1 MRVNLL
7 PPEIRERQLLRRR
20 VGLVTAVGIVLL
32 AGIGALY
39 FLQQLRV
46 NDLRQDLQVQEAEN
60 NRLRAEI
67 AELQEFVQLQQ
78 ELLATQ
84 QLIQTLLANEV
95 RWSGV
100 LRDISLVIPGQT
112 WLTTLN
118 GQLTAGQEG
127 APQPVAPEG
136 PSGLI
141 GQISFNGFG
150 LSHRAVALWLTRLED
165 VEGFANP
172 WISAS
177 QKSQIGQQDVVQF
190 TSTTDLSQE
199 IFGPQGGAP

>member
-7 PPEIRERQLLRRR
+7 PGEIRERQRIRRR
-20 VGLVTAVGIVLL
+20 GGAVAAVGVVVLAAL
-32 AGIGALY
+32 GAFY
-39 FLQQLRV
+39 FLQQLRL
-46 NDLRQDLQVQEAEN
+46 NDLERDLAAQEAEN
-60 NRLRAEI
+60 DRLRGEI
-67 AELQEFVQLQQ
+67 AELQEFDQQ
-78 ELLATQ
+78 QRELAASQDL
-84 QLIQTLLANEV
+84 LNTLLADEV

-118 GQLTAGQEG
+118 GQITQAEG
-127 APQPVAPEG
+127 AVQPTDG

-172 WISAS
+172 WVSTS
-177 QKSQIGQQDVVQF
+177 QKTEIGVQEVVQF
-190 TSTTDLSQE
+190 TSTTDLSE
-199 IFGPQGGAP
+199 RVLARSQGGGA

>member
-7 PPEIRERQLLRRR
+7 PPEIRERQRLRRR
-20 VGLVTAVGIVLL
+20 VGLVTAAGIILL
-32 AGIGALY
+32 AAIGGLY

-46 NDLRQDLQVQEAEN
+46 NDLRRDLQAQEAEN

-67 AELQEFVQLQQ
+67 TQLQEFVQLQQ
-78 ELLATQ
+78 ELQATQ

-100 LRDISLVIPGQT
+100 LRDVSLVIPGDT

-118 GQLTAGQEG
+118 GQITVAQEG
-127 APQPVAPEG
+127 VAQPVPPAG

-150 LSHRAVALWLTRLED
+150 LSHRAVALWLSRLED
-165 VEGFANP
+165 VQGFANP
-172 WISAS
+172 WISVS
-177 QKSQIGQQDVVQF
+177 QKTQIGEQDVVQF

-199 IFGPQGGAP
+199 ILGPPGGAP

>member
-7 PPEIRERQLLRRR
+7 PGEIRERQRVRRR
-20 VGLVTAVGIVLL
+20 GGVVAVVGVVVLAAL
-32 AGIGALY
+32 GAFY
-39 FLQQLRV
+39 FLQQVRL
-46 NDLRQDLQVQEAEN
+46 NDLKQDLAAQEAEN
-60 NRLRAEI
+60 DRLRGEI
-67 AELQEFVQLQQ
+67 AELQEFDQQ
-78 ELLATQ
+78 QRELAASQDL
-84 QLIQTLLANEV
+84 LNTLLADEV

-118 GQLTAGQEG
+118 GQITEQAATA
-127 APQPVAPEG
+127 QPTAG
-136 PSGLI
+136 PSGLV

-172 WISAS
+172 WVSTS
-177 QKSQIGQQDVVQF
+177 QKTEIGLQEVVQF
-190 TSTTDLSQE
+190 TSTTDLSQQ
-199 IFGPQGGAP
+199 ILARSQGGGA

>member
-1 MRVNLL
+1 MRINLL
-7 PPEIRERQLLRRR
+7 PGEIRERQRVRRR
-20 VGLVTAVGIVLL
+20 GGAVAVVGVLVL
-32 AGIGALY
+32 AALGAFY
-39 FLQQLRV
+39 FLQQVRL
-46 NDLRQDLQVQEAEN
+46 NDLKQDLAAQEAEN
-60 NRLRAEI
+60 DRLRGEI
-67 AELQEFVQLQQ
+67 AELQEFDQQ
-78 ELLATQ
+78 QRELAASQDL
-84 QLIQTLLANEV
+84 LNTLLADEV

-118 GQLTAGQEG
+118 AQITQE
-127 APQPVAPEG
+127 AEATTQPAEG

-172 WISAS
+172 WVSTS
-177 QKSQIGQQDVVQF
+177 QKTEIGLQEVVQF
-190 TSTTDLSQE
+190 TSTTDLSEQVLARSP
-199 IFGPQGGAP
+199 GGGA

>member
-7 PPEIRERQLLRRR
+7 PGEIRERERIRRR
-20 VGLVTAVGIVLL
+20 GGAVAVVGVLVL
-32 AGIGALY
+32 AALGAFY
-39 FLQQLRV
+39 FLQQMRL
-46 NDLRQDLQVQEAEN
+46 NDLERDLAEQQAEN
-60 NRLRAEI
+60 DRLRGEI
-67 AELQEFVQLQQ
+67 AGLQEFDQQ
-78 ELLATQ
+78 QRELAASEDL
-84 QLIQTLLANEV
+84 LNTLLADEV

-118 GQLTAGQEG
+118 AQITQEAEATA
-127 APQPVAPEG
+127 QPAEG

-172 WISAS
+172 WVSTS
-177 QKSQIGQQDVVQF
+177 QKTEIGLQEVVQF
-190 TSTTDLSQE
+190 TSTTDLSDQVLARS
-199 IFGPQGGAP
+199 QGGGS

>member
-7 PPEIRERQLLRRR
+7 PGEIRERERVRRR
-20 VGLVTAVGIVLL
+20 GGAVAVVGVLVL
-32 AGIGALY
+32 AALGAFY
-39 FLQQLRV
+39 FLQQMRL
-46 NDLRQDLQVQEAEN
+46 NDLEQDLATQQAEN
-60 NRLRAEI
+60 DRLRGEI
-67 AELQEFVQLQQ
+67 AELQEFDQQ
-78 ELLATQ
+78 QRELAASQDL
-84 QLIQTLLANEV
+84 LNTLLADEV

-118 GQLTAGQEG
+118 AQITPDAE
-127 APQPVAPEG
+127 ATTQPAQG

-172 WISAS
+172 WVSTS
-177 QKSQIGQQDVVQF
+177 QKTEIGLQEVVQF
-190 TSTTDLSQE
+190 TSTTDLSEQVLARS
-199 IFGPQGGAP
+199 QGGGA

>member
-1 MRVNLL
+1 VRVNLL
-7 PPEIRERQLLRRR
+7 PGEIKERQRIRRR
-20 VGLVTAVGIVLL
+20 GGAVAVVGVLVL
-32 AGIGALY
+32 AALGAFY
-39 FLQQLRV
+39 FLQQMRL
-46 NDLRQDLQVQEAEN
+46 NDLEQDLAAQEAEN
-60 NRLRAEI
+60 DRLRGEI
-67 AELQEFVQLQQ
+67 AELQEFDQQ
-78 ELLATQ
+78 ERELAASQDLLG
-84 QLIQTLLANEV
+84 TLLADEV

-118 GQLTAGQEG
+118 GQITQAEG
-127 APQPVAPEG
+127 TTQPTEG

-172 WISAS
+172 WVSTS
-177 QKSQIGQQDVVQF
+177 QKTEIGLQEVVQF
-190 TSTTDLSQE
+190 TSTTDLSEQVLARS
-199 IFGPQGGAP
+199 QGGGA

>member
-7 PPEIRERQLLRRR
+7 PPEIRERQRLRRR
-20 VGLVTAVGIVLL
+20 VGAVTALGVILL

-46 NDLRQDLQVQEAEN
+46 NDLRRDLRAQEAEN

-67 AELQEFVQLQQ
+67 AQLQEFVQLQQ
-78 ELLATQ
+78 ELQATQ
-84 QLIQTLLANEV
+84 QLLDTLLANEV

-100 LRDISLVIPGQT
+100 LRDISLVIPGET

-118 GQLTAGQEG
+118 GQLTQAAEGQPA
-127 APQPVAPEG
+127 APQG

-172 WISAS
+172 WISVS
-177 QKSQIGQQDVVQF
+177 QKTQIGQQDVVQF
-190 TSTTDLSQE
+190 SSTTDLSAE
-199 IFGPQGGAP
+199 ILGPREGAP

>member
-1 MRVNLL
+1 VRVNLL
-7 PPEIRERQLLRRR
+7 PGEIRERQRIRRR
-20 VGLVTAVGIVLL
+20 GGAVAVVGVLVL
-32 AGIGALY
+32 AALGAFY
-39 FLQQLRV
+39 FLQQMRL
-46 NDLRQDLQVQEAEN
+46 NDVERDLAEQQAEN
-60 NRLRAEI
+60 DRLRGEI
-67 AELQEFVQLQQ
+67 ADLQEFDQQ
-78 ELLATQ
+78 QRELAASQDL
-84 QLIQTLLANEV
+84 LNTLLADEV

-118 GQLTAGQEG
+118 GQITQE
-127 APQPVAPEG
+127 ADTTQPAEG

-172 WISAS
+172 WVSTS
-177 QKSQIGQQDVVQF
+177 QKTEIGLQEVVQF
-190 TSTTDLSQE
+190 TSTTDLSEQVLARS
-199 IFGPQGGAP
+199 QGGGA

>member
-7 PPEIRERQLLRRR
+7 PPELRERQRLRRR
-20 VGLVTAVGIVLL
+20 VGAVTALGVILL

-39 FLQQLRV
+39 FLQQLQV
-46 NDLRQDLQVQEAEN
+46 NDLRRDLQAQEAEN

-67 AELQEFVQLQQ
+67 AQLQ
-78 ELLATQ
+78 ELLQATQ
-84 QLIQTLLANEV
+84 QLLDTLLANEV

-100 LRDISLVIPGQT
+100 LRDISLVIPGET

-118 GQLTAGQEG
+118 GQLTEAAEGQP
-127 APQPVAPEG
+127 AAPEG
-136 PSGLI
+136 VSGLI

-172 WISAS
+172 WITVS
-177 QKSQIGQQDVVQF
+177 QKTQIGQQDVVQF
-190 TSTTDLSQE
+190 SSTTDLSAE
-199 IFGPQGGAP
+199 ILGPREGAP

>member
-1 MRVNLL
+1 VRVNLL
-7 PPEIRERQLLRRR
+7 PGEIRERQRVRRR
-20 VGLVTAVGIVLL
+20 GGAVAAVGVVAL
-32 AGIGALY
+32 AALGAFY
-39 FLQQLRV
+39 FLQQMRL
-46 NDLRQDLQVQEAEN
+46 NDLKQDLAAQQAEN
-60 NRLRAEI
+60 DRLRGEI
-67 AELQEFVQLQQ
+67 AELQEFDQQ
-78 ELLATQ
+78 QRELAASQDL
-84 QLIQTLLANEV
+84 LNTLLADEV

-118 GQLTAGQEG
+118 GQITQTEG
-127 APQPVAPEG
+127 TVQPTE

-172 WISAS
+172 WVSTS
-177 QKSQIGQQDVVQF
+177 QKTEIGLQEVVQF
-190 TSTTDLSQE
+190 TSTTDLSAQILARSE
-199 IFGPQGGAP
+199 GGGA

>member
-7 PPEIRERQLLRRR
+7 PGEIRERERIRRR
-20 VGLVTAVGIVLL
+20 GGAVAVVGVLVL
-32 AGIGALY
+32 AALGAFY
-39 FLQQLRV
+39 FLQQMRL
-46 NDLRQDLQVQEAEN
+46 NDLERDLAEQQAEN
-60 NRLRAEI
+60 DRLRGEI
-67 AELQEFVQLQQ
+67 AELQEFDQQ
-78 ELLATQ
+78 QRELAASEDL
-84 QLIQTLLANEV
+84 LNTLLADEV

-118 GQLTAGQEG
+118 AQITQEAEATA
-127 APQPVAPEG
+127 QPAEG

-172 WISAS
+172 WVSTS
-177 QKSQIGQQDVVQF
+177 QKTEIGLQEVVQF
-190 TSTTDLSQE
+190 TSTTDLSDQVLARS
-199 IFGPQGGAP
+199 QGGGS

>member
-1 MRVNLL
+1 VRVNLL
-7 PPEIRERQLLRRR
+7 PPEIRERQRLRRR
-20 VGLVTAVGIVLL
+20 VGAVTAVGVLLL

-46 NDLRQDLQVQEAEN
+46 NDLRRDLEAQEAEN

-78 ELLATQ
+78 ELVDTQ
-84 QLIQTLLANEV
+84 QLLATLLANEV

-118 GQLTAGQEG
+118 GQLTQAAEG
-127 APQPVAPEG
+127 QPVAPEG

-150 LSHRAVALWLTRLED
+150 LSHRDVALWLTRLED

-172 WISAS
+172 WISVS
-177 QKSQIGQQDVVQF
+177 QKTQIGAQDVVQF
-190 TSTTDLSQE
+190 TSTADLSQQ
-199 IFGPQGGAP
+199 IVAPGGGAP

>member
-1 MRVNLL
+1 VRVNLL
-7 PPEIRERQLLRRR
+7 PGEIRERERIRRR
-20 VGLVTAVGIVLL
+20 GGAVAVVGVLVL
-32 AGIGALY
+32 AALGAFY
-39 FLQQLRV
+39 FLQQMRL
-46 NDLRQDLQVQEAEN
+46 NDLERDLAEQQAEN
-60 NRLRAEI
+60 DRLRGEI
-67 AELQEFVQLQQ
+67 AELQEFDQQ
-78 ELLATQ
+78 QRELAASEDL
-84 QLIQTLLANEV
+84 LNTLLADEV

-118 GQLTAGQEG
+118 GQITQDAG
-127 APQPVAPEG
+127 ATTQPAEG

-172 WISAS
+172 WVSTS
-177 QKSQIGQQDVVQF
+177 QKTEIGLQEVVQF
-190 TSTTDLSQE
+190 TSTTDLSEQVLARS
-199 IFGPQGGAP
+199 QGGGA

>member
-7 PPEIRERQLLRRR
+7 PAEIRERQRIRRR
-20 VGLVTAVGIVLL
+20 GGAVAAVGVLVL
-32 AGIGALY
+32 AALGVFY
-39 FLQQLRV
+39 FLQQMRL
-46 NDLRQDLQVQEAEN
+46 NDLESDLATQEAEN
-60 NRLRAEI
+60 DRLRAEI
-67 AELQEFVQLQQ
+67 AELQEFDQQ
-78 ELLATQ
+78 QRELAASQDL
-84 QLIQTLLANEV
+84 LNTLLADEV
-95 RWSGV
+95 QWSGV

-118 GQLTAGQEG
+118 GQVTEQAEGTA
-127 APQPVAPEG
+127 QPTEG

-172 WISAS
+172 WVSTS
-177 QKSQIGQQDVVQF
+177 QKTEIGLQEVVQF
-190 TSTTDLSQE
+190 TSTTDLSEQVLARSP
-199 IFGPQGGAP
+199 GGGA

>member
-7 PPEIRERQLLRRR
+7 PGEIRERQRVRRR
-20 VGLVTAVGIVLL
+20 GGAVAVVGVLVL
-32 AGIGALY
+32 AALGAFY
-39 FLQQLRV
+39 FLQQVRL
-46 NDLRQDLQVQEAEN
+46 NDLKQDLAAQEAEN
-60 NRLRAEI
+60 DRLRAEI
-67 AELQEFVQLQQ
+67 AELQEFDQQ
-78 ELLATQ
+78 QRELAASQDL
-84 QLIQTLLANEV
+84 LNTLLADEV
-95 RWSGV
+95 QWSGV

-118 GQLTAGQEG
+118 GQITQTEGTA
-127 APQPVAPEG
+127 QPTEG

-172 WISAS
+172 WVSTS
-177 QKSQIGQQDVVQF
+177 QKTEIGVQEVVQF
-190 TSTTDLSQE
+190 TSTTDLSEQARARS
-199 IFGPQGGAP
+199 QGGGA

>member
-1 MRVNLL
+1 VRVNLL
-7 PPEIRERQLLRRR
+7 PSEIRERERIRRR
-20 VGLVTAVGIVLL
+20 GGAVAVVGVLVL
-32 AGIGALY
+32 AALGAFY
-39 FLQQLRV
+39 FLQQMRL
-46 NDLRQDLQVQEAEN
+46 NDLERDLAAQQAEN
-60 NRLRAEI
+60 DRLRGEI
-67 AELQEFVQLQQ
+67 AELQEFDQQ
-78 ELLATQ
+78 QRELAASQDLLNALLAD
-84 QLIQTLLANEV
+84 EV

-118 GQLTAGQEG
+118 AQVTQEG
-127 APQPVAPEG
+127 EGTTQPTGG

-172 WISAS
+172 WVSTS
-177 QKSQIGQQDVVQF
+177 QKTEIGLQEVVQF
-190 TSTTDLSQE
+190 TSTTDLSEQVLARS
-199 IFGPQGGAP
+199 QGGGA

>member
-7 PPEIRERQLLRRR
+7 PGEIRERQRVRRR
-20 VGLVTAVGIVLL
+20 GGAVAAVGVVAL
-32 AGIGALY
+32 AALGAFY
-39 FLQQLRV
+39 FLQQMRL
-46 NDLRQDLQVQEAEN
+46 NDLKQDLAAQQAEN
-60 NRLRAEI
+60 DRLRGEI
-67 AELQEFVQLQQ
+67 AELQEFDQQ
-78 ELLATQ
+78 QRELAASQDL
-84 QLIQTLLANEV
+84 LNTLLADEV

-118 GQLTAGQEG
+118 GQITQTEG
-127 APQPVAPEG
+127 TVQATER
-136 PSGLI
+136 SGLI

-172 WISAS
+172 WVSTS
-177 QKSQIGQQDVVQF
+177 QKTEIGLQEVVQF
-190 TSTTDLSQE
+190 TSTTDLSAQSLARS
-199 IFGPQGGAP
+199 QGGGA

>member
-7 PPEIRERQLLRRR
+7 PGEIRERQRVRRR
-20 VGLVTAVGIVLL
+20 GGAVAAVGVIVLVAL
-32 AGIGALY
+32 GAFY
-39 FLQQLRV
+39 FLQQLRL
-46 NDLRQDLQVQEAEN
+46 NDLKRDLAAQQAEN
-60 NRLRAEI
+60 DRLRAEI
-67 AELQEFVQLQQ
+67 AELQEFDQQ
-78 ELLATQ
+78 QRELAASQDL
-84 QLIQTLLANEV
+84 LNTLLADEV

-118 GQLTAGQEG
+118 AQITEQAETA
-127 APQPVAPEG
+127 QPTTG
-136 PSGLI
+136 PSGLV

-172 WISAS
+172 WVSTS
-177 QKSQIGQQDVVQF
+177 QKTEIGLQEVVQF
-190 TSTTDLSQE
+190 TSTTDLSQQ
-199 IFGPQGGAP
+199 ILARAQGGGA

>member
-7 PPEIRERQLLRRR
+7 PGEVRERQRVRRR
-20 VGLVTAVGIVLL
+20 GGAVAAVGVVAL
-32 AGIGALY
+32 AALGAFY
-39 FLQQLRV
+39 FLQQMRL
-46 NDLRQDLQVQEAEN
+46 NDLKQDLAAQQAEN
-60 NRLRAEI
+60 DRLRGEI
-67 AELQEFVQLQQ
+67 AELQEFDQQ
-78 ELLATQ
+78 QRELAASQDL
-84 QLIQTLLANEV
+84 LNTLLADEV

-118 GQLTAGQEG
+118 GQLTQTEG
-127 APQPVAPEG
+127 TVQATE

-172 WISAS
+172 WVSTS
-177 QKSQIGQQDVVQF
+177 QKTEIGLQEVVQF
-190 TSTTDLSQE
+190 TSTTDLSAQ
-199 IFGPQGGAP
+199 ILARSQGGGA

>member
-7 PPEIRERQLLRRR
+7 PGEIRERQRVRRR
-20 VGLVTAVGIVLL
+20 GGAVAVVGVLVL
-32 AGIGALY
+32 AALGAFY
-39 FLQQLRV
+39 FLQQMRV
-46 NDLRQDLQVQEAEN
+46 NDLERDLAEQQAEN
-60 NRLRAEI
+60 DRLRGEI
-67 AELQEFVQLQQ
+67 AELQEFDQQ
-78 ELLATQ
+78 QRELAASEDL
-84 QLIQTLLANEV
+84 LNTLLVDEV

-118 GQLTAGQEG
+118 AQITQE
-127 APQPVAPEG
+127 AEATTQPAEG

-172 WISAS
+172 WVSTS
-177 QKSQIGQQDVVQF
+177 QKTEIGLQEVVQF
-190 TSTTDLSQE
+190 TSTTDLSEQVLARS
-199 IFGPQGGAP
+199 QGGGA

>member
-1 MRVNLL
+1 VRVNLL
-7 PPEIRERQLLRRR
+7 PGEIRERQRVRRR
-20 VGLVTAVGIVLL
+20 GGAVAVVGVLVL
-32 AGIGALY
+32 AALGAFY
-39 FLQQLRV
+39 FLQQMRL
-46 NDLRQDLQVQEAEN
+46 NDLERDLAEQQAEN
-60 NRLRAEI
+60 DRLRGEI
-67 AELQEFVQLQQ
+67 AELQEFDQQ
-78 ELLATQ
+78 QRELAASEDL
-84 QLIQTLLANEV
+84 LNTLLADEV

-118 GQLTAGQEG
+118 AQITQE
-127 APQPVAPEG
+127 AEATTQPAEG

-172 WISAS
+172 WVSTS
-177 QKSQIGQQDVVQF
+177 QKTEIGLQEVVQF
-190 TSTTDLSQE
+190 TSTTDLSDQVLARS
-199 IFGPQGGAP
+199 QGGGS

>member
-7 PPEIRERQLLRRR
+7 PPEIVERQRLRRR
-20 VGLVTAVGIVLL
+20 VGAVTALGIVLL

-46 NDLRQDLQVQEAEN
+46 NDLRRDLEVQEAEN

-78 ELLATQ
+78 ELQATQ
-84 QLIQTLLANEV
+84 QLLDTLLANEV

-100 LRDISLVIPGQT
+100 LRDISLVIPGET

-118 GQLTAGQEG
+118 GQLTQGVEG
-127 APQPVAPEG
+127 QPVAPEG

-172 WISAS
+172 WVSTS
-177 QKSQIGQQDVVQF
+177 QKSQIGEQDVVQF
-190 TSTTDLSQE
+190 TSTTDLSQQ
-199 IFGPQGGAP
+199 ILSPQEGAP

>member
-7 PPEIRERQLLRRR
+7 PGEIRERQRVRRR
-20 VGLVTAVGIVLL
+20 GGAVAVVGVLVL
-32 AGIGALY
+32 AALGAFY
-39 FLQQLRV
+39 FLQQMRL
-46 NDLRQDLQVQEAEN
+46 NDLERDLAEQQAEN
-60 NRLRAEI
+60 DRLRGEI
-67 AELQEFVQLQQ
+67 ADLQEFDQQ
-78 ELLATQ
+78 QRELAASQDLLT
-84 QLIQTLLANEV
+84 TLLADEV

-118 GQLTAGQEG
+118 AQITQEAEG
-127 APQPVAPEG
+127 TTQPAEG

-172 WISAS
+172 WVSTS
-177 QKSQIGQQDVVQF
+177 QKTEIGLQEVVQF
-190 TSTTDLSQE
+190 TSTTDLSEQVLARS
-199 IFGPQGGAP
+199 QGGGA